1 METWVLV
8 QLVAILFVGLGYVLS
23 SGQWNVVSSGEILW
37 IGRLPGGNEKICP
50 CGLWELLQC
59 RTLWAFFILFST
71 LCVLMPSPQRW
82 RRRTR
87 EPLFL
92 YENNMRPS
100 KEQTNKKY
108 HQRKKNIY
116 IYMYVLR
123 LFFCFAYSIFLYL
136 FSLHCCC
143 NTAHLDVLKC
153 KVKICS

>member
-116 IYMYVLR
+116 ICRCYVC
-123 LFFCFAYSIFLYL
+123 FFVLHILY
-136 FSLHCCC
+136 FCIYFHCIAAVTLHILMFW
-143 NTAHLDVLKC
+143 N
-153 KVKICS
+153 VK